1 MAKIRF
7 IPIEKSIEAI
17 VDQKLLVAAR
27 KNNIPIRYGCASC
40 RCGTCA
46 VKISAPG
53 AFHPMTPMESD
64 LLSRMRL
71 PITGEVRLACQ
82 ARQTAQVDTS
92 VDLSFQDTYSPDD
105 GDGDGSI

>member
-53 AFHPMTPMESD
+53 AFHPMTSMESD

-82 ARQTAQVDTS
+82 ARQTSQVDTS